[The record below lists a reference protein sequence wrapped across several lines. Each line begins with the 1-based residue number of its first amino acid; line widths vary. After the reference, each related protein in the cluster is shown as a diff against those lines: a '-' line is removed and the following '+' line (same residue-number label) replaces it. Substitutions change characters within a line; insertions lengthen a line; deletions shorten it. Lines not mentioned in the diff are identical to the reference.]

1 MGDPSQ
7 SIAAVVLAFSRF
19 EYMQKLISALRAQ
32 THPPDEIIVV
42 YQGPRDDIA
51 QWLATQ
57 PDLHVVRRGNEGSA
71 GGFCFGI
78 EESLRRG
85 HRWTWTFD
93 DDAVPEPTALE
104 ELVRCPGFGK
114 PDTVFLASRIVDRN
128 GRTYMSPGPADA
140 NLWYGSVL
148 RDRCIEVVGACWVG
162 VLVNSDAV
170 RRYGLPIAEF
180 FLCEEDLEFTTRL
193 ARHGRAFCPIES
205 VIVHYQ
211 EPVFDPFGKE
221 FIKNAYATRNRIAR
235 AKVEP
240 GGVPKKIFR
249 SLRRTL
255 HFLML
260 IVQRK
265 APVRTIPWIARGLL
279 TFWPRIRYPS

>member
-19 EYMQKLISALRAQ
+19 EYMQKLIAALRAQ

-57 PDLHVVRRGNEGSA
+57 QDLHVVRRENTGSA

-93 DDAVPEPTALE
+93 DDAIPEPNALE
-104 ELVRCPGFGK
+104 ELVRCPGFSQT
-114 PDTVFLASRIVDRN
+114 DTVFLASRIIDRY
-128 GRTYMSPGPADA
+128 GKTYMSPAPADA
-140 NLWYGSVL
+140 NRWYGSVL
-148 RDRCIEVVGACWVG
+148 RDRCIEVIGACWVG

-170 RRYGLPIAEF
+170 RQHGLPIAEF

-193 ARHGRAFCPIES
+193 ARHGRAYCPINS

-211 EPVFDPFGKE
+211 DATFDPFGKD

-240 GGVPKKIFR
+240 GSMPKKVLR

-255 HFLML
+255 QFVML
-260 IVQRK
+260 IAQRK
-265 APVRTIPWIARGLL
+265 APLRTVPWIARGLFL
-279 TFWPRIRYPS
+279 FWPRIRYPG